1 MSRVERESATLTR
14 TAPRLLGTLSRRVLF
29 AALAGLEGG
38 ALEVRAPDG
47 VWRFGDP
54 ACAPQVLEVHD
65 PRFFARLAR
74 SGKLAVGEGYQ
85 AGEWSTPDLPGLVAL
100 LARNHDQVFG
110 RLPLSLLAAV
120 ARAVPRV
127 ELPRGLRRA
136 ERDVHAHYDLGNAFF
151 SLWLD
156 ESMTYSCAL
165 FETPEATLAEAQQAK
180 YRVLA
185 DATRIGPDDH
195 VLEIG
200 TGWGGFALHLA
211 RERGCL
217 VTTTTISREQHG
229 FATRRVAEAGLSDR
243 IDVVYSDYRKL
254 RGSYSR
260 IVSIEMIEAIGH
272 RQLGTY
278 FATIDRLLA
287 RDGFAGIQSILVPD
301 QRYTL
306 YRRQRDWIRKHIFPG
321 GMLPSLEAV
330 TTAARRS
337 SSLMVHDVQE
347 IGPHYARTLR
357 EWRERFLL
365 RRSEVEA
372 LGLDLHF
379 QRTWEYYLAF
389 CEAAF
394 ATHALRDAQLV
405 LTRPLNRALAAPLST
420 NGV

>member
-1 MSRVERESATLTR
+1 
-14 TAPRLLGTLSRRVLF
+14 
-29 AALAGLEGG
+29 
-38 ALEVRAPDG
+38 
-47 VWRFGDP
+47 
-54 ACAPQVLEVHD
+54 VHD

-120 ARAVPRV
+120 TRAIPRV

-165 FETPEATLAEAQQAK
+165 FETPAATLAEAQQAK

-211 RERGCL
+211 RERGCR
-217 VTTTTISREQHG
+217 VTTTTISREQHAL
-229 FATRRVAEAGLSDR
+229 ATRRVAEAGLSDR
-243 IDVVYSDYRKL
+243 IDVVYSDYRTL
-254 RGSYSR
+254 QGSYSR

-330 TTAARRS
+330 TRAARRS
-337 SSLMVHDVQE
+337 SSLMVHDVHE

-405 LTRPLNRALAAPLST
+405 LTRPLNRALAAPLAT

>member
-1 MSRVERESATLTR
+1 MSRVEQESVAGIGTTLG
-14 TAPRLLGTLSRRVLF
+14 PLGAIARRVLER
-29 AALAGLEGG
+29 ALSGIEDG
-38 ALEVRAPDG
+38 AIELRTPDG
-47 VWRFGDP
+47 VRRFGDP
-54 ACAPQVLEVHD
+54 AAEPQVLEIHD
-65 PRFFARLAR
+65 SRFFARLAR

-85 AGEWSTPDLPGLVAL
+85 AGEWSSPDLPGLVAL
-100 LARNHDQVFG
+100 LARNQDQVFN
-110 RLPLSLLAAV
+110 RPPLSVLAAIT
-120 ARAVPRV
+120 RLIPHV

-136 ERDVHAHYDLGNAFF
+136 EQDIHAHYDLGNAFF

-156 ESMTYSCAL
+156 ESMTYSAAL
-165 FETPEATLAEAQQAK
+165 YETPQATLAEAQQCK
-180 YRVLA
+180 YRALA

-211 RERGCL
+211 RERGCR
-217 VTTTTISREQHG
+217 VTTATISREQYAL
-229 FATRRVAEAGLSDR
+229 ATQRVLEAGLAER
-243 IDVVYSDYRKL
+243 IDVVYCDYRKL
-254 RGSYSR
+254 QGSYSR

-287 RDGFAGIQSILVPD
+287 PDGLAGIQAILVPD
-301 QRYTL
+301 QRYRA

-337 SSLMVHDVQE
+337 SGLMVHDVRE

-365 RRSEVEA
+365 CRTEVEA
-372 LGLDLHF
+372 LGLDLRF

-405 LTRPLNRALAAPLST
+405 LTRPLNRTLAAP
-420 NGV
+420 V

>member
-1 MSRVERESATLTR
+1 MSRVERGSAAVAR
-14 TAPRLLGTLSRRVLF
+14 TAPGPVGAIARRVLCS
-29 AALAGLEGG
+29 ALAGLQDG
-38 ALEVRAPDG
+38 ALELRAPDG
-47 VWRFGDP
+47 TRRFGDP
-54 ACAPQVLEVHD
+54 DAEPQVLDVHD

-110 RLPLSLLAAV
+110 RPPLSVLAAV
-120 ARAVPRV
+120 TRAIPRV

-156 ESMTYSCAL
+156 ESMTYSCGL
-165 FETPEATLAEAQQAK
+165 YETAETTLAEAQQAK
-180 YRVLA
+180 YRALA
-185 DATRIGPDDH
+185 DATRIGPADH

-200 TGWGGFALHLA
+200 TGWGGLALHLA
-211 RERGCL
+211 RERGCR
-217 VTTTTISREQHG
+217 VTTATISREQHAL
-229 FATRRVAEAGLSDR
+229 ATARVAAAGLAGR
-243 IDVVYSDYRKL
+243 IDVVYSDYRQL
-254 RGSYSR
+254 EGSYSR
-260 IVSIEMIEAIGH
+260 ILSVEMIEAIGH

-287 RDGFAGIQSILVPD
+287 PDGLAGIQAILVPD
-301 QRYTL
+301 QRYKL
-306 YRRQRDWIRKHIFPG
+306 YRSQRDWIRKHIFPG

-337 SSLMVHDVQE
+337 SGLMVHEVRE

-357 EWRERFLL
+357 DWRERFLL
-365 RRSEVEA
+365 RRPEVEA

-405 LTRPLNRALAAPLST
+405 LTRPLNRTLALP
-420 NGV
+420 V

>member
-1 MSRVERESATLTR
+1 
-14 TAPRLLGTLSRRVLF
+14 VLEH
-29 AALAGLEGG
+29 ALFGIEDG
-38 ALEVRAPDG
+38 AIELRAPDG
-47 VWRFGDP
+47 VRRFGDP
-54 ACAPQVLEVHD
+54 AAEPQVLEIHD

-85 AGEWSTPDLPGLVAL
+85 AGEWSSPDLPGLVAL
-100 LARNHDQVFG
+100 LARNQDQVFN
-110 RLPLSLLAAV
+110 RPPLSVLAAIT
-120 ARAVPRV
+120 RLIPHI

-136 ERDVHAHYDLGNAFF
+136 EQDIHAHYDLGNAFF

-156 ESMTYSCAL
+156 ESMTYSAAL
-165 FETPEATLAEAQQAK
+165 YETPQATLAEAQQSK
-180 YRVLA
+180 YRSLA

-211 RERGCL
+211 RERGCR
-217 VTTTTISREQHG
+217 VTTTTISHEQHAL
-229 FATRRVAEAGLSDR
+229 ATQRVLEAGLAER
-243 IDVVYSDYRKL
+243 IDVVYCDYRKL
-254 RGSYSR
+254 QGSYSR

-287 RDGFAGIQSILVPD
+287 PDGLAGIQAILVPD
-301 QRYTL
+301 QRYRA

-337 SSLMVHDVQE
+337 SSLMVHDVRE

-365 RRSEVEA
+365 RRTEVEA
-372 LGLDLHF
+372 LGLDLRF

-405 LTRPLNRALAAPLST
+405 LTRPLNRTLATP
-420 NGV
+420 V

>member
-1 MSRVERESATLTR
+1 MSRVEQEAVRGVR
-14 TAPRLLGTLSRRVLF
+14 TTPGPLGAIARRVLER
-29 AALAGLEGG
+29 ALSGIEDG
-38 ALEVRAPDG
+38 AIELRAPDG
-47 VWRFGDP
+47 VRRFGDP
-54 ACAPQVLEVHD
+54 AAEPQVLEIHD

-85 AGEWSTPDLPGLVAL
+85 AGEWSSPDLPGLVAL
-100 LARNHDQVFG
+100 LARNQDQVFN
-110 RLPLSLLAAV
+110 RPPLSRLAAIT
-120 ARAVPRV
+120 RLIPHI

-136 ERDVHAHYDLGNAFF
+136 EQDIHAHYDLGNAFF

-156 ESMTYSCAL
+156 ESMTYSSAL
-165 FETPEATLAEAQQAK
+165 YETSGATLAEAQQSK
-180 YRVLA
+180 YRALA

-211 RERGCL
+211 RERGCR
-217 VTTTTISREQHG
+217 VTTATISREQHAL
-229 FATRRVAEAGLSDR
+229 ATQRVREAGLADR
-243 IDVVYSDYRKL
+243 IDVVYCDYRKL
-254 RGSYSR
+254 AGSYSR
-260 IVSIEMIEAIGH
+260 IVSIEMIEAVGH

-287 RDGFAGIQSILVPD
+287 PDGLAGIQAILVPD
-301 QRYTL
+301 QRYRA

-337 SSLMVHDVQE
+337 STLMVHDVRE

-365 RRSEVEA
+365 CRTEVEA
-372 LGLDLHF
+372 LGLDLRF

-405 LTRPLNRALAAPLST
+405 LTRPLNRTLAAA
-420 NGV
+420 V

>member
-1 MSRVERESATLTR
+1 MSRVEQEAVRGVR
-14 TAPRLLGTLSRRVLF
+14 TTPGPLGAIARRVLER
-29 AALAGLEGG
+29 ALSGIEDG
-38 ALEVRAPDG
+38 AIELRAPDG
-47 VWRFGDP
+47 VRRFGDP
-54 ACAPQVLEVHD
+54 AAEPQVLEIHD

-85 AGEWSTPDLPGLVAL
+85 AGEWSSPDLPGLVAL
-100 LARNHDQVFG
+100 LARNQDQVFN
-110 RLPLSLLAAV
+110 RPPLSSLAAIT
-120 ARAVPRV
+120 RLIPHI

-136 ERDVHAHYDLGNAFF
+136 EQDIHAHYDLGNAFF

-156 ESMTYSCAL
+156 ESMTYSSAL
-165 FETPEATLAEAQQAK
+165 YETSGATLAEAQQSK
-180 YRVLA
+180 YRALA

-211 RERGCL
+211 RERGCR
-217 VTTTTISREQHG
+217 VTTATISREQHAL
-229 FATRRVAEAGLSDR
+229 ATQRVREAGLADR
-243 IDVVYSDYRKL
+243 IDVVYCDYRKL
-254 RGSYSR
+254 AGSYSR
-260 IVSIEMIEAIGH
+260 IVSIEMIEAVGH

-287 RDGFAGIQSILVPD
+287 PDGLAGIQAILVPD
-301 QRYTL
+301 QRYRA

-337 SSLMVHDVQE
+337 STLMVHDVRE

-365 RRSEVEA
+365 CRTEVEA
-372 LGLDLHF
+372 LGLDLRF

-405 LTRPLNRALAAPLST
+405 LTRPLNRTLAAA
-420 NGV
+420 V